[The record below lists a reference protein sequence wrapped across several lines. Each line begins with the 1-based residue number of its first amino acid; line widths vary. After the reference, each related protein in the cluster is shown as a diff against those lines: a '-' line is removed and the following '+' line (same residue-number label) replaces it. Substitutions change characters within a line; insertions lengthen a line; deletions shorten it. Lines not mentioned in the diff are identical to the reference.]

1 MRPSLY
7 TFFSNGVAWS
17 LRENDLAHSL
27 LCWFHRNSQMCYFSH
42 KVPNLAWPRC
52 LFFARV
58 PRKRE
63 IDKTASEITS
73 VGMNKFDVWI
83 WGKIL
88 NITFST
94 MTLNVGTVNMILLML
109 ITVVKVFLTN
119 LVTKP
124 DVGDVVRWISRLTIS
139 DRTARTLRFRSPTP
153 IMALDYTAWRGG
165 GGGVPREGLASLLG
179 RGSNGVK
186 MLYATLLRD
195 CGVFIFNLLYYSK
208 NAAPPRAG
216 GLAL

>member
-1 MRPSLY
+1 
-7 TFFSNGVAWS
+7 
-17 LRENDLAHSL
+17 
-27 LCWFHRNSQMCYFSH
+27 
-42 KVPNLAWPRC
+42 
-52 LFFARV
+52 
-58 PRKRE
+58 
-63 IDKTASEITS
+63 
-73 VGMNKFDVWI
+73 
-83 WGKIL
+83 
-88 NITFST
+88 

-124 DVGDVVRWISRLTIS
+124 MLEMSCGEYPVRWNRADPALSVSYPDYCSRLYCLEGWG
-139 DRTARTLRFRSPTP
+139 R
-153 IMALDYTAWRGG
+153 
-165 GGGVPREGLASLLG
+165 GVPREGLASLLG

-186 MLYATLLRD
+186 VLYTLLRD

>member
-7 TFFSNGVAWS
+7 TFSSNGVAWS

-42 KVPNLAWPRC
+42 NVPYLAWPRR

-73 VGMNKFDVWI
+73 VGMNKFDFWI

-88 NITFST
+88 NITFLT

-124 DVGDVVRWISRLTIS
+124 NVGDVVRWISRS
-139 DRTARTLRFRSPTP
+139 
-153 IMALDYTAWRGG
+153 ME
-165 GGGVPREGLASLLG
+165 PRRPRAYGLLPRLWLSIILLG
-179 RGSNGVK
+179 RVGSLGK
-186 MLYATLLRD
+186 D
-195 CGVFIFNLLYYSK
+195 
-208 NAAPPRAG
+208 
-216 GLAL
+216 

>member
-1 MRPSLY
+1 
-7 TFFSNGVAWS
+7 
-17 LRENDLAHSL
+17 
-27 LCWFHRNSQMCYFSH
+27 
-42 KVPNLAWPRC
+42 
-52 LFFARV
+52 
-58 PRKRE
+58 
-63 IDKTASEITS
+63 
-73 VGMNKFDVWI
+73 
-83 WGKIL
+83 
-88 NITFST
+88 

-124 DVGDVVRWISRLTIS
+124 MLEMSCGEYPVRWNRADPALSVSYPDYGSRLYC
-139 DRTARTLRFRSPTP
+139 LEG
-153 IMALDYTAWRGG
+153 WGG
-165 GGGVPREGLASLLG
+165 GPSLLG

-186 MLYATLLRD
+186 VLYTLLRD

>member
-7 TFFSNGVAWS
+7 TFSINGVAWS

-27 LCWFHRNSQMCYFSH
+27 LRWFHRNSQMCYFSH
-42 KVPNLAWPRC
+42 KVPNLAWPRR

-58 PRKRE
+58 PRKRQ
-63 IDKTASEITS
+63 INKTASEITS
-73 VGMNKFDVWI
+73 VGMNKFDFWI

-88 NITFST
+88 NITFSK

-124 DVGDVVRWISRLTIS
+124 DVGDVVRWIFCSMEPRRPHACDLLPRLWLSIILLG
-139 DRTARTLRFRSPTP
+139 RV
-153 IMALDYTAWRGG
+153 G

-186 MLYATLLRD
+186 VLYTLLRD

-208 NAAPPRAG
+208 SAAPPRAG

>member
-1 MRPSLY
+1 
-7 TFFSNGVAWS
+7 
-17 LRENDLAHSL
+17 
-27 LCWFHRNSQMCYFSH
+27 
-42 KVPNLAWPRC
+42 
-52 LFFARV
+52 
-58 PRKRE
+58 
-63 IDKTASEITS
+63 
-73 VGMNKFDVWI
+73 MNKFDFCHHYLLWI

-88 NITFST
+88 NRTSST

-124 DVGDVVRWISRLTIS
+124 DAGDVVRWISRLTIS
-139 DRTARTLRFRSPTP
+139 MEPRRPRACGLLPRLWLSIILLGRV
-153 IMALDYTAWRGG
+153 GG
-165 GGGVPREGLASLLG
+165 GSPREGLASLLG

-186 MLYATLLRD
+186 VLYTPLRD

>member
-1 MRPSLY
+1 
-7 TFFSNGVAWS
+7 
-17 LRENDLAHSL
+17 
-27 LCWFHRNSQMCYFSH
+27 MCYFSH
-42 KVPNLAWPRC
+42 KVLNLVWPRRS
-52 LFFARV
+52 FFTGV
-58 PRKRE
+58 PRKRQ
-63 IDKTASEITS
+63 INKTASEITS
-73 VGMNKFDVWI
+73 VGMNKFDFWI

-88 NITFST
+88 NRTFST

-124 DVGDVVRWISRLTIS
+124 MLEMSCGEYSVWL
-139 DRTARTLRFRSPTP
+139 FRSNRADP
-153 IMALDYTAWRGG
+153 ALW

-186 MLYATLLRD
+186 VLYTLLRD
-195 CGVFIFNLLYYSK
+195 CLVFIFNLLYYSK

-216 GLAL
+216 GLALQFY